1 MAPLSICGR
10 EIGGGNPEIDKLL
23 TGAFLA
29 YTEGHPVIV
38 LDEDEAVLHGGET
51 LKSIVDLEMHLDAAV
66 VRGVPRDYF
75 ESTPWPEVLEA
86 ARQVFMNDQFPQSPR

>member
-29 YTEGHPVIV
+29 YTEGHPVVV
-38 LDEDEAVLHGGET
+38 LDEHEAVLHGVET
-51 LKSIVDLEMHLDAAV
+51 LKSIVILKCLWTLRLCAV
-66 VRGVPRDYF
+66 CPAIISNRPHGLRF
-75 ESTPWPEVLEA
+75 
-86 ARQVFMNDQFPQSPR
+86 